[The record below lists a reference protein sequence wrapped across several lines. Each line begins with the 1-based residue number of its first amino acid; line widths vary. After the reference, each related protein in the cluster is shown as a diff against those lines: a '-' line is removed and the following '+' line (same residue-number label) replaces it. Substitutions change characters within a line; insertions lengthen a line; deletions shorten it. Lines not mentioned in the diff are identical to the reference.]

1 MATAPTPTSATLL
14 ESSSPTGNLRALTT
28 SDPPTTSAQWVTPAF
43 ITTDPETPAPSSQ
56 ATPTALTLATPT
68 LRTVTTPTALTL
80 ATPTLRTVT
89 TPTALTLATPTLRT
103 VTTPTA
109 LTLAT
114 PTLRTVTTPTA
125 LTLATPTL
133 RTVTT
138 PTALTLATPTLRTV
152 TTPTSLTLA
161 TPITQATPLTVSTP
175 TSIDLRTDGDRE
187 AVPGGGGRKAGGESG
202 DRTAEQKPSGCWFE
216 GLVFEE
222 GSVFSPD
229 SSSCLLCSCEAGRLA
244 CLRAVC
250 PLHPDLTAL
259 DEGQCC
265 PTCPECQLTSDP
277 ICRANGMRF
286 RNGTMFRRE
295 DCSECTCTAG
305 ELVCE
310 PVRCPPL
317 SCSPSLAVTP
327 KGQCCPQCPGPQGCV
342 HRGQLHQQ
350 GALWCDGC
358 AVCECE
364 GSEVRCQ
371 PNPCPPLQ
379 TCLEEQ
385 DLIEAERVCCQ
396 QRETQHYTGVDV
408 CCPSASPE
416 S

>member
-68 LRTVTTPTALTL
+68 LRTATTPTALTLATPTLRTVTTSTALTLATPTLRTVTTRTALTL

-138 PTALTLATPTLRTV
+138 PTTPTLATPTLRTV
-152 TTPTSLTLA
+152 TTPTALTLA

-175 TSIDLRTDGDRE
+175 TSIDLRIDGDRE

-229 SSSCLLCSCEAGRLA
+229 SSSCLLCSCEAG
-244 CLRAVC
+244 
-250 PLHPDLTAL
+250 
-259 DEGQCC
+259 
-265 PTCPECQLTSDP
+265 
-277 ICRANGMRF
+277 
-286 RNGTMFRRE
+286 
-295 DCSECTCTAG
+295 

-350 GALWCDGC
+350 GALWCDSC